1 MTSTDDVHRLHREGF
16 SIRAIA
22 DRLGLSRM
30 KVHRTLTADLPED
43 DDEDEPALFDP

>member
-22 DRLGLSRM
+22 KRLGLTRM
-30 KVHRTLTADLPED
+30 GLD
-43 DDEDEPALFDP
+43 D